1 MNTGQAEYAVVIG
14 IDWAHTTHALSMR
27 DMTGQITAL
36 ELEQSP
42 EAIRRWIEDLKA
54 KYPGQRMAVAM
65 EQTKGP
71 LAYALR
77 EYVDVLD
84 LYPVNP
90 MTLASFRKAW
100 ATSGAKDD
108 PSDADFLRLLLEKH
122 RELLRLWQPTD
133 QQTHQL
139 AFLSEKRRKLVDIRT
154 KLVQQLMAALKDYY
168 PQALTLIG
176 TDLHDVMSCN
186 FILAWPTFEELKR
199 ARRETITSFYYRHNC
214 RSQKRIQER
223 LDRIAAE
230 VPLTTNPALVEPSKM
245 MAVALVKQIV
255 QMNASI
261 RQFDK
266 AIAET
271 FKAHQD
277 APIFRSFPGAG
288 ASLAPRILAIF
299 GTDRDQWAD
308 ASAVQKFSGIAPVVE
323 RSGKTMWVH
332 RRFACPFFAR
342 QTFHEFAGS
351 SLVFSAWA
359 KAYYKLQRSRGKGH
373 QAAVRALAFKWIRVL
388 FACWQTKT
396 EYNEAAYVETLKKRN
411 SPLIA
416 FMMSEPVSTT

>member
-14 IDWAHTTHALSMR
+14 IDWAHTIHVLSMR
-27 DMTGQITAL
+27 DMTGQITAM

-54 KYPGQRMAVAM
+54 KYPGQRIAVAM

-176 TDLHDVMSCN
+176 TDLHDVMSRN
-186 FILAWPTFEELKR
+186 FILAWPTFEEFKR

-214 RSQKRIQER
+214 RSRKRIQER

-288 ASLAPRILAIF
+288 ASLAPRILTIF

-342 QTFHEFAGS
+342 
-351 SLVFSAWA
+351 
-359 KAYYKLQRSRGKGH
+359 
-373 QAAVRALAFKWIRVL
+373 
-388 FACWQTKT
+388 
-396 EYNEAAYVETLKKRN
+396 
-411 SPLIA
+411 
-416 FMMSEPVSTT
+416 